1 MTAPAVLLLIFF
13 FRRPHIGVRRQTFES
28 FLKTLGT
35 FLRCQ
40 IMTVVFRPMN
50 SLKCPLCEVVKTR
63 ASWRSRR
70 CITNSVAAADTVCSQ
85 WDDQRAEK
93 AIKGVCPSIS
103 GRLNTKNDLSLRW
116 TGRLTDPPLFI
127 TWLLSYFLD
136 DWTVSPLSRE
146 PNTQL
151 LKE

>member
-1 MTAPAVLLLIFF
+1 M
-13 FRRPHIGVRRQTFES
+13 S
-28 FLKTLGT
+28 
-35 FLRCQ
+35 
-40 IMTVVFRPMN
+40 VFRPLN
-50 SLKCPLCEVVKTR
+50 CLKCPLCEVVKTR

-93 AIKGVCPSIS
+93 AIKGVCPSVS

-127 TWLLSYFLD
+127 TRLLSYFLD

-146 PNTQL
+146 LNRQL
-151 LKE
+151 LKEWTSQVTQQWVTLMWGWFSFLFIQPFVLCPPSVKL

>member
-1 MTAPAVLLLIFF
+1 M
-13 FRRPHIGVRRQTFES
+13 S
-28 FLKTLGT
+28 
-35 FLRCQ
+35 
-40 IMTVVFRPMN
+40 VFRPLN
-50 SLKCPLCEVVKTR
+50 CLKCPLCEVVKTR
-63 ASWRSRR
+63 ASRRSRR

-93 AIKGVCPSIS
+93 AIKGVCPSVS

-127 TWLLSYFLD
+127 TRLLSYFLD

-146 PNTQL
+146 PNRQL
-151 LKE
+151 LKEWTSQVTQQWVTLMWGWFFFLFIQPFVLCPPSVKS